1 MHLLTLQSESP
12 GALYGTSESSKSFGQ
27 GCFQVL
33 VFMEAKAGNKG
44 VSRDANS
51 NNISVRDNIH
61 TDYSVNQNKLQKL
74 RELELIVKEYMVYC
88 DATLMG
94 KTCYKGKESFPSLYR
109 FSSKNEWGQQP
120 SEIWKWQNRFS

>member
-1 MHLLTLQSESP
+1 MGQI
-12 GALYGTSESSKSFGQ
+12 SESSKSFGQ

-74 RELELIVKEYMVYC
+74 RELELIVNQRIYGLLRYHIDGENMLQRKRIASIIV
-88 DATLMG
+88 
-94 KTCYKGKESFPSLYR
+94 
-109 FSSKNEWGQQP
+109 Q
-120 SEIWKWQNRFS
+120 I